1 MECVSGITSSCTS
14 LLSQLRPWQQ
24 SPDNNARG
32 VVIWPEP
39 EIMDITVTLYKV
51 HCTRIVQCVHV
62 HVPEQLVYV
71 LVPEQLVHVH
81 MPEQL
86 VLVHVQC
93 TTYDMQCLL
102 TLM

>member
-1 MECVSGITSSCTS
+1 MSGITGSCTS

-62 HVPEQLVYV
+62 HVHVPEQLVYV
-71 LVPEQLVHVH
+71 LVPE
-81 MPEQL
+81 PAAGTGA
-86 VLVHVQC
+86 C
-93 TTYDMQCLL
+93 TVYYIFYTCDIQCLL